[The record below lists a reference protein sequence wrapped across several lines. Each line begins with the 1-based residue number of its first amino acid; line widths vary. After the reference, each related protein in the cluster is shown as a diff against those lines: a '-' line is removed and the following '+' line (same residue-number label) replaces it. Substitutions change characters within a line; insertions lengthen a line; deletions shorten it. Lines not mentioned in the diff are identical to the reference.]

1 MPYRLICAA
10 LVELIYCLITRVWLP
25 ARYQGIELEVLT
37 TAGRLVSLLLFFL
50 LFRQLIFSKSPQPR
64 KALHPLA
71 LLVMVLVLLIPVFV
85 GDYGLPNVAIQTVF
99 AVTSVAVAFKEEF
112 LYRGV
117 LQNILEGRLGLWW
130 ALVLSNIVFTL
141 YHYGAQPFTAW
152 NLTEMFATGCI
163 LGLLCNNWFH
173 DVGHRVPRAGGCLLV
188 IHSVPL
194 IPFAQALGK
203 RPGPDRASP
212 VRYLDLALWP
222 CALGPRLSASVGK
235 FPHVRTPAP
244 RRPICDALSATSI

>member
-163 LGLLCNNWFH
+163 LGLLYATT
-173 DVGHRVPRAGGCLLV
+173 GSMTLV
-188 IHSVPL
+188 IGFHALVDAFWSFTPFLSSPSPKPWGSVL
-194 IPFAQALGK
+194 GLTALVLCAIWTL
-203 RPGPDRASP
+203 RSGPARSVRA
-212 VRYLDLALWP
+212 
-222 CALGPRLSASVGK
+222 
-235 FPHVRTPAP
+235 
-244 RRPICDALSATSI
+244 